1 MEEWSKTIQEQDDG
15 GLIQIKTPPLQ
26 IIFH

>member
-1 MEEWSKTIQEQDDG
+1 MEEWSKTIQEQDVG
-15 GLIQIKTPPLQ
+15 VLVQIKTPPLQ